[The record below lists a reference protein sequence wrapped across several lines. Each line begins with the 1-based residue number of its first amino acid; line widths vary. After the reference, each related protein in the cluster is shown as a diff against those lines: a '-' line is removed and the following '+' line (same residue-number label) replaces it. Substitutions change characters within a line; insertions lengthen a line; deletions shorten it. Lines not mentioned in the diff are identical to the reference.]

1 MTRHPRERMPKEKAA
16 PKSGFKFRRGCLKGM
31 VFVHRTKRFRKCEK
45 LIADCENCNPLIAT
59 RLPCFTD
66 ADCVI
71 PAPFSRESP
80 WFDHGRSR
88 LARQQEVEHA
98 IIYISRS
105 DGGDRGA
112 RRCLRRFAIAGR
124 AAERTDGSPTGGAP
138 RERKSGGGGK

>member
-71 PAPFSRESP
+71 PAPFSRESR
-80 WFDHGRSR
+80 WRS
-88 LARQQEVEHA
+88 EEHTSELQSLMR
-98 IIYISRS
+98 ISY
-105 DGGDRGA
+105 A
-112 RRCLRRFAIAGR
+112 VFC
-124 AAERTDGSPTGGAP
+124 
-138 RERKSGGGGK
+138 

>member
-59 RLPCFTD
+59 RLPCFTA

-71 PAPFSRESP
+71 PAPFRRQSR
-80 WFDHGRSR
+80 WF
-88 LARQQEVEHA
+88 
-98 IIYISRS
+98 I
-105 DGGDRGA
+105 
-112 RRCLRRFAIAGR
+112 
-124 AAERTDGSPTGGAP
+124 TDGAPWPGRRRLNMRAYVLGGFVVAAAHTAMDN
-138 RERKSGGGGK
+138 G